1 MRVAYVF
8 VIADLLH
15 YGHLQ
20 LLEAAKS
27 VADVLVC
34 GVLTDEAVAAFQAQP
49 ISSYAERSAVVQ
61 AVRFVDEV
69 VPQDSQDPVNNV
81 RALRQRFP
89 EADIVFVHGDQWARV
104 PGVDALKAMGVGV
117 LAQKF
122 YDKLSNERIVQKTV
136 EGALGA
142 GSALD
147 TFTTG
152 FATRNF
158 KVFRKRPPQVVLAS
172 KAKTLQAL
180 KPLLSASR
188 IEKTYVFT
196 VANWD
201 QYSADILRD
210 IRREFPTGRV
220 VVRSSCQAEDSRL
233 TSNAGR
239 FRSVLGVSPRKA
251 ADLSRAISNV
261 VESYGKSTCAL
272 VQDQVLVQQQTE
284 SLQVCGV
291 ILTAELKTNA
301 PYYIINYD
309 DTGSADAVTSGTCG
323 KLLKIFRTTP
333 ASALESPW
341 DKVLAA
347 VREIEE
353 IVTEY
358 HLDIEFAVDGRG
370 EVVVFQVR
378 PLAANIGLEM
388 PGEKDV
394 EILVKGAERHYRKLK
409 TNTNLS
415 PGERPVFSDMLFWN
429 PAELI
434 GHSPSPLASSL
445 FKRLIM
451 DKAWNQGLLALG
463 YPSVFPHPLMERFL
477 YKPYINVNT
486 AFRALVPTCVPE
498 RFRQR
503 LQEYFLAKLMA
514 NPSLH
519 DKAEFEIMFSCHDF
533 QVPKRLREL
542 EEHGFIR
549 GEVEELEQ
557 VLAGF
562 TAQLLRRA
570 DDIRKTLADQVGE
583 LERFNALPL
592 EAHLERMRGERSL
605 YGVSE
610 MLEQCERHGTVP
622 FSTAARLAFI
632 AGAFMRSL
640 ASAGVISQEERELVM
655 NTFSSVATQMAEDTQ
670 LAASGRM
677 PFADYLEKYGHLR
690 AGTYDITRRRYA
702 EIVTPE
708 ALGQPQEPRCVE
720 LPAELRRRI
729 DKAARS
735 SALGLSFEALHTFA
749 GTFIHAREYYKFVFT
764 RTLSNALEVIKAAG
778 ALQGFVP
785 ADLAHMDLETA
796 FTLFSQRPEVLAQR
810 VEVARASQERYAVLA
825 LPPLIFSEA
834 DFRVQRFM
842 AAKPNFIT
850 TRMVAGPVVVLENG
864 AAAMDLAGKIV
875 FIENADPGYH
885 WIFARGIGGLVT
897 KYGGAA
903 SHMAICC
910 AEFDIPA
917 AIGCGELYD
926 RLRLH
931 ETVRLNCRNHTLN

>member
-1 MRVAYVF
+1 MRVAYTF

-15 YGHLQ
+15 FGHLQ

-27 VADVLVC
+27 LADVLVC

-49 ISSYAERSAVVQ
+49 ISSYAERSAVVR
-61 AVRFVDEV
+61 AVRYVDEV
-69 VPQDSQDPVNNV
+69 VPQDSQDPAENV
-81 RALRQRFP
+81 RALRRRFP
-89 EADIVFVHGDQWARV
+89 EAEIQFVHGDQWARV
-104 PGVDALKAMGVGV
+104 PGVDALKAMGVGIV
-117 LAQKF
+117 AQKF

-136 EGALGA
+136 EGALGD

-158 KVFRKRPPQVVLAS
+158 KIFRKRPPQVVLAS

-180 KPLLSASR
+180 KPLLATSR
-188 IEKTYVFT
+188 IETTYVFT
-196 VANWD
+196 VVNWD
-201 QYSADILRD
+201 RYCADILKD
-210 IRREFPTGRV
+210 IRREFPGGRV

-233 TSNAGR
+233 QSNAGR
-239 FRSVLGVSPRKA
+239 YRSVLGVSPRRA
-251 ADLSRAISNV
+251 ADLRRAVESVI
-261 VESYGKSTCAL
+261 ESYGRQRCSL
-272 VQDQVLVQQQTE
+272 GQDQVLVQQQTE
-284 SLQVCGV
+284 SIRICGV

-309 DTGSADAVTSGTCG
+309 DSGSADAVTSGTCG

-333 ASALESPW
+333 AKDLQPPW
-341 DKVLAA
+341 DKVLTA

-358 HLDIEFAVDGRG
+358 HLDIEFAVDGNG

-378 PLAANIGLEM
+378 PLAANIGLE
-388 PGEKDV
+388 PPSERAV
-394 EILVKGAERHYRKLK
+394 ETLVKGGERHYRKLK
-409 TNTNLS
+409 TNTNLI
-415 PGERPVFSDMLFWN
+415 PGEQPVFSDMLFWN

-434 GHSPSPLASSL
+434 GHSPSPLACSL

-451 DKAWNQGLLALG
+451 DKAWNQGLLPLG

-486 AFRALVPTCVPE
+486 AFRALVPACVPE
-498 RFRQR
+498 RFRER
-503 LQEYFLAKLMA
+503 LLRYFLAKLLA
-514 NPSLH
+514 DPSLH
-519 DKAEFEIMFSCHDF
+519 DKAEFEIMFSCYDF
-533 QVPKRLREL
+533 HLPRRLREL
-542 EEHGFIR
+542 EEHGFR
-549 GEVEELEQ
+549 RDEVTELEG

-562 TAQLLRRA
+562 TAQLLARA
-570 DDIRKTLADQVGE
+570 NEIGAGLAAQAGE
-583 LERFNALPL
+583 LERFNATPL
-592 EAHLERMRGERSL
+592 DAHLERMRRERSL

-610 MLEQCERHGTVP
+610 MLEQCERLGTVP

-640 ASAGVISQEERELVM
+640 ATSGVISQEERELVM
-655 NTFSSVATQMAEDTQ
+655 NSFSSVATQMAEDTQ

-677 PFADYLEKYGHLR
+677 PFAEYLEKYGHLR

-708 ALGQPQEPRCVE
+708 TLGQPQDVRSVR
-720 LPAELRRRI
+720 LPQGLRRRI
-729 DKAARS
+729 DAAARA
-735 SALGLSFEALHTFA
+735 SALGLSFKALHAFA
-749 GTFIHAREYYKFVFT
+749 GAFIHAREYHKFVFT
-764 RTLSNALEVIKAAG
+764 RTLSNALEVLKAAG
-778 ALQGFVP
+778 AMQGLTP
-785 ADLAHMDLETA
+785 ADLACLDVDTT
-796 FTLFSQRPEVLAQR
+796 FSLFSQRPEVLARR
-810 VEVARASQERYAVLA
+810 VEAARSNQEQYAAVA

-850 TRMVAGPVVVLENG
+850 TRVVSGPVAVLENG
-864 AAAMDLAGKIV
+864 ACAADLEGKIV

-885 WIFARGIGGLVT
+885 WIFSRGIAGLVT

-926 RLRLH
+926 RLRAQGA
-931 ETVRLNCRNHTLN
+931 VRLNCRNHTLN